1 MLMTDW
7 MKDGIDVGSEND
19 GRLMAWRDSRG
30 RLSFTKNIKAASSAT
45 KIPTAS
51 VMCFMV
57 IFNFI
62 VCLLA
67 NVMPVEKSLFLS

>member
-1 MLMTDW
+1 MLITVW
-7 MKDGIDVGSEND
+7 IKDGTAVGSESD
-19 GRLMAWRDSRG
+19 GRLMACRDSSG
-30 RLSFTKNIKAASSAT
+30 RLSFTRNIKAASSAT
-45 KIPTAS
+45 RMPTAS

-67 NVMPVEKSLFLS
+67 NVMPVEKSLFFS